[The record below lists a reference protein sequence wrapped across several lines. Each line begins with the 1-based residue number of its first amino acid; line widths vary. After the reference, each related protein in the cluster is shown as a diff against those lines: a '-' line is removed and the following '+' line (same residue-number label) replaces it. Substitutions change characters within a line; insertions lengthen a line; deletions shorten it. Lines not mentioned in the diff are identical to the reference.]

1 MTKIKTFKILKVK
14 KGKSVKV
21 KASLK
26 GKIKFYHKIELESS
40 SSKIV
45 RVKGMKV
52 KGLKK
57 GKCTAYAYAQNGTCE
72 H

>member
-21 KASLK
+21 KAGLK
-26 GKIKFYHKIELESS
+26 GKIKVYRKIELESS
-40 SSKIV
+40 SSKIA
-45 RVKGMKV
+45 RV